1 MSTHL
6 DWALAVAV
14 PLEIQKLNEQPDWA
28 LDDMAE
34 ALDAGLGLQKGADAM
49 QFGTGQPG
57 EITESFA
64 AHTRALALLAIRAEG
79 GVDFRGQHWCAD
91 FRCRATSRYDHAP
104 DTGDAEPPK
113 GPVVPA
119 PRAIHDVALTGTHL

>member
-6 DWALAVAV
+6 DWALSVAV

-34 ALDAGLGLQKGADAM
+34 ALGIGLGLQKGADAL

-79 GVDFRGQHWCAD
+79 GVDFHGQHWCAD
-91 FRCRATSRYDHAP
+91 LRCRATSRYDHAP
-104 DTGDAEPPK
+104 DTGDLTLPEQPAA
-113 GPVVPA
+113 PA
-119 PRAIHDVALTGTHL
+119 PRTIHDVQLAGLYL